1 MGDPPPTPFVPGS
14 SSLLWMGDTEPGQFQ
29 GLSRIQL
36 TYNAV
41 ASVGPQDPSEVV
53 FTAALNTDSSES
65 AGGYNFSTSTIGYN
79 LDRGNTQISLYTI
92 GTNP

>member
-1 MGDPPPTPFVPGS
+1 MDPPPTPFVPGS

-36 TYNAV
+36 TYNPTF
-41 ASVGPQDPSEVV
+41 SVGPQDPSEVV

-65 AGGYNFSTSTIGYN
+65 AGGYNFSASTIGYN

-92 GTNP
+92 GTTP